1 MRFPEPPE
9 THKIWDEGA
18 PNLPVDYYDND
29 DGFWDS
35 IISEKLKRYDAHKP
49 MLKTRKYFTH

>member
-1 MRFPEPPE
+1 MWE
-9 THKIWDEGA
+9 EGA
-18 PNLPVDYYDND
+18 PNLPVDYYEND

-49 MLKTRKYFTH
+49 MLKNRQHFIH